1 MSLRFSG
8 AARVPDAAPV
18 ASLCMAAESRR
29 LVILALVANFLIA
42 LTKFGAAAV
51 SSSAAML
58 AEGVHSLADTGNQL
72 FLLRG
77 HSAAEKEPD
86 VQHPYGRG
94 KELYFWGFMVAVFLF
109 VGGSV
114 ISIITGVTK
123 ILNAG
128 DHGEEGFWLAMGVL
142 GLAALFEYG
151 IAFRPALKQFNELRA
166 GRSIPRSIRESKD
179 PSLVVVLFED
189 SAALVGVTIAAIGLI
204 LARVTGDAFWD
215 GLASIL
221 IGLLLA
227 GVAWFIAVEM
237 KALLIGESA
246 TREERSRLRAATL
259 SVEQVQR
266 IDRLLTMQLA
276 PEEILV
282 NMDIVFDDG
291 LDTDQM
297 EVAIAEIEAGIR
309 AAVPAARKVFIE
321 PVDG

>member
-1 MSLRFSG
+1 
-8 AARVPDAAPV
+8 
-18 ASLCMAAESRR
+18 MAAESRR

-42 LTKFGAAAV
+42 VTKFGAAAV
-51 SSSAAML
+51 SLSAAMF

-77 HSAAEKEPD
+77 HSAAAKEPD

-114 ISIITGVTK
+114 ISIITGINK
-123 ILNAG
+123 IRAG
-128 DHGEEGFWLAMGVL
+128 DHGGEGFWLALGVL
-142 GLAALFEYG
+142 AIAALFEG
-151 IAFRPALKQFNELRA
+151 LIAFRPALKQFNETRS
-166 GRSIPRSIRESKD
+166 GRSIVRAIRESKD
-179 PSLVVVLFED
+179 PSLIVVLFED
-189 SAALVGVTIAAIGLI
+189 SAALVGVSIAAVGLSVAQ
-204 LARVTGDAFWD
+204 LTGEGLWD
-215 GLASIL
+215 GLASVL

-246 TREERSRLRAATL
+246 TREERSRVRAATL
-259 SVEQVQR
+259 SVDEVSR

-276 PEEILV
+276 PDEILV
-282 NMDIVFDDG
+282 NMDVVFDEG
-291 LDTDQM
+291 LGTQQM
-297 EVAIAEIEAGIR
+297 EAAIAEIEAEISVV
-309 AAVPAARKVFIE
+309 VPSAKKVFIE